1 MGHELAPAGEVENR
15 AEKVIDALK
24 LRQVGHTYREI
35 AAQLFISVSTAHVYV
50 DDALKDLA
58 EQSTHE
64 AGKLR
69 VLEMSRLDEY
79 MLILGP
85 RILAGDM
92 NAIDRAIKINESRR
106 KLLGIDVPVKSM
118 QISLSPEEV
127 AALTDDELDALIGR
141 LGATGTGTPAPHP
154 GTSTPEPD

>member
-35 AAQLFISVSTAHVYV
+35 AAQLFISVSTEHVYV

-118 QISLSPEEV
+118 GTVLNLTPEQI
-127 AALTDDELDALIGR
+127 AALSDGELNDLINR
-141 LGATGTGTPAPHP
+141 AVTTGTGAQAA
-154 GTSTPEPD
+154 S

>member
-1 MGHELAPAGEVENR
+1 MSGHAVTRAGPAENR
-15 AEKVIDALK
+15 AEKRIQALK
-24 LRQVGHTYREI
+24 LRQVGHTYRVI
-35 AAQLFISVSTAHVYV
+35 AEELAMSVSTAHDLV
-50 DDALKDLA
+50 DEALKDLA
-58 EQSTHE
+58 KQSTHE

-118 QISLSPEEV
+118 GTVLNLTPEQI
-127 AALTDDELDALIGR
+127 AALSDGELNDLINR
-141 LGATGTGTPAPHP
+141 AVTTGTGAQAA
-154 GTSTPEPD
+154 S